1 MDARSPTAPR
11 FATAGSGAGQTKLA
25 CDDAR
30 KFIRFLPFGLTLRSG
45 GLTVTVRNRY
55 F

>member
-1 MDARSPTAPR
+1 MDARSPTVPR
-11 FATAGSGAGQTKLA
+11 FPPARPGSGRTTLA